1 MICSYA
7 LDSAVYSL
15 PVGYS
20 IPWLYKVVLH
30 C

>member
-1 MICSYA
+1 MICSDA

-15 PVGYS
+15 PVGYG
-20 IPWLYKVVLH
+20 ILRLRKVALR